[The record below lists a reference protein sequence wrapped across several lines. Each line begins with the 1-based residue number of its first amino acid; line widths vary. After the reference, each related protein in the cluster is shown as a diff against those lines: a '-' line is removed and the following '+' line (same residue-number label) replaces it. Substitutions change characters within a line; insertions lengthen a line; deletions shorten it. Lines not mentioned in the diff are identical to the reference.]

1 MFGKKAR
8 TYYMSCLHPIIM
20 SGEEVWRVHELIDEE
35 QPFIQDVKLARQ
47 IVETLNLLE
56 GLEDHHSVRIPKA
69 TREFADNTL
78 SEWFELI
85 AQIERKRGNMPYL
98 VDRNLYSVDDGHFN
112 DITWNHSLKRDDI
125 LKWLDS
131 DSFADRF
138 HEEYQFAR
146 SARHIT
152 NEPISGYVNR
162 IFPIKFALRIF
173 ASLVLS
179 ECYDDEEIGEFDFA
193 ELMDLTT
200 LREKCYSI
208 AKYAKESLIGLD
220 LKIEPGSTTDVRVGF
235 PEGTEKAK
243 ERYVA
248 QFIGS
253 QRKNSVSGAL
263 FELGFA
269 NLAGFA
275 LGPLKHTTSDVMF
288 TTLGW
293 QFMMMENPLID
304 TKEGWKEYYET
315 GVRFSEKE
323 IDYLL
328 KHFEKNIPAEWKLIT
343 DISSLIDQGHNRPKL
358 LEEKL
363 SEEYDWDKTKMSQMR
378 NGALSRME
386 ELCLISREKSGR
398 EVTYYLTEFCKERVL
413 QKD

>member
-1 MFGKKAR
+1 MPH
-8 TYYMSCLHPIIM
+8 LHPINM
-20 SGEEVWRVHELIDEE
+20 TGEDVWRVHDLIDESK
-35 QPFIQDVKLARQ
+35 PFIQDVKLARQ
-47 IVETLNLLE
+47 IVETLNVLE
-56 GLEDHHSVRIPKA
+56 GIEDDHFVRIPKA

-98 VDRNLYSVDDGHFN
+98 IDRNLYSADDGNFN
-112 DITWNHSLKRDDI
+112 DITWNHSLTKDDI
-125 LKWLDS
+125 LEWLDS
-131 DSFADRF
+131 DDFADRF
-138 HEEYQFAR
+138 HDEYPLPR
-146 SARHIT
+146 YSKHLT
-152 NEPISGYVNR
+152 KDPISGYVNR
-162 IFPIKFALRIF
+162 LFPIKFALRIL
-173 ASLVLS
+173 ASITLS
-179 ECYDDEEIGEFDFA
+179 VCYESEDDRYDEFSDII
-193 ELMDLTT
+193 ELST
-200 LREKCYSI
+200 LRERCYSV
-208 AKYAKESLIGLD
+208 AKYAKESLVNLD

-235 PEGTEKAK
+235 PESTEKAK

-263 FELGFA
+263 FDLGFV
-269 NLAGFA
+269 NL
-275 LGPLKHTTSDVMF
+275 DRNVIF
-288 TTLGW
+288 TKLGW
-293 QFMMMENPLID
+293 DFMMLENPLID

-315 GVRFSEKE
+315 GIRLSDKE

-328 KHFEKNIPAEWKLIT
+328 NHFERNIPAEWKLIS

-363 SEEYDWDKTKMSQMR
+363 GEEYDWDKTKMSQMR

-398 EVTYYLTEFCKERVL
+398 EVTYHLTESCVKRVL
-413 QKD
+413 QKA

>member
-1 MFGKKAR
+1 M
-8 TYYMSCLHPIIM
+8 
-20 SGEEVWRVHELIDEE
+20 
-35 QPFIQDVKLARQ
+35 
-47 IVETLNLLE
+47 
-56 GLEDHHSVRIPKA
+56 
-69 TREFADNTL
+69 
-78 SEWFELI
+78 
-85 AQIERKRGNMPYL
+85 
-98 VDRNLYSVDDGHFN
+98 
-112 DITWNHSLKRDDI
+112 
-125 LKWLDS
+125 
-131 DSFADRF
+131 
-138 HEEYQFAR
+138 
-146 SARHIT
+146 
-152 NEPISGYVNR
+152 
-162 IFPIKFALRIF
+162 
-173 ASLVLS
+173 
-179 ECYDDEEIGEFDFA
+179 
-193 ELMDLTT
+193 
-200 LREKCYSI
+200 
-208 AKYAKESLIGLD
+208 
-220 LKIEPGSTTDVRVGF
+220 
-235 PEGTEKAK
+235 
-243 ERYVA
+243 A

-293 QFMMMENPLID
+293 HFMMMENPLID

-328 KHFEKNIPAEWKLIT
+328 KHFEKNIPAEWKLIS

-398 EVTYYLTEFCKERVL
+398 EVTYHLTDFCKERVL
-413 QKD
+413 K

>member
-1 MFGKKAR
+1 MLR
-8 TYYMSCLHPIIM
+8 LHRIIM
-20 SGEEVWRVHELIDEE
+20 SGEDVWRVYDLIDESK
-35 QPFIQDVKLARQ
+35 PFIQDVKLARQ
-47 IVETLNLLE
+47 IVETLNVLE
-56 GLEDHHSVRIPKA
+56 GLEDDHFVRIPKA

-98 VDRNLYSVDDGHFN
+98 IDRNLYSADDGNFN

-125 LKWLDS
+125 LKWLES

-138 HEEYQFAR
+138 HEEYQFAGR
-146 SARHIT
+146 SRHIT

-162 IFPIKFALRIF
+162 LFPIKFALRIF

-179 ECYDDEEIGEFDFA
+179 ECYDDEELGEFDFA
-193 ELMDLTT
+193 ELMNLTT

-208 AKYAKESLIGLD
+208 AKYAKESLLSLD

-235 PEGTEKAK
+235 PEASEKAK

-253 QRKNSVSGAL
+253 QRKNVVSGAL

-288 TTLGW
+288 TKLGW
-293 QFMMMENPLID
+293 HFMMLENPLID

-315 GVRFSEKE
+315 GVRFSDKE

-328 KHFEKNIPAEWKLIT
+328 KHFERNIPAEWKLIT
-343 DISSLIDQGHNRPKL
+343 DISLLIDQGHNRPKL

-363 SEEYDWDKTKMSQMR
+363 GEEYDWDKTKMSQMR

-398 EVTYYLTEFCKERVL
+398 EVTYHLTDFCKERVL
-413 QKD
+413 KSN